1 MKTELEILGSKRL
14 RAVTLRR
21 GGMTYREIGEKIG
34 VGPQRASQIVA
45 IGERKLR
52 LREAGVDAVELG
64 VRAGNCLNNAGIG
77 SSRKSVREAIDSG
90 VLHPNKSGTMTAM
103 RELNEPELL
112 EWDDGYSFRPRSEK
126 PYYLRNY
133 GWKTH
138 EICCEYAGIP
148 CRRGELFPSLVA
160 LARAM
165 ERLERLKAE
174 VKRLEEKIE
183 ASSQSPVIDKNISQ
197 SERQNNE

>member
-1 MKTELEILGSKRL
+1 MKTELELLGSKRL

-45 IGERKLR
+45 IGERRLR

-77 SSRKSVREAIDSG
+77 SGRKDVREAIDSG
-90 VLHPNKSGTMTAM
+90 VLHPSKSI
-103 RELNEPELL
+103 
-112 EWDDGYSFRPRSEK
+112 
-126 PYYLRNY
+126 RNY

-148 CRRGELFPSLVA
+148 LRRGKLFPSLVA

-174 VKRLEEKIE
+174 VVRLEENIE
-183 ASSQSPVIDKNISQ
+183 AISQSPVIDKAITQ
-197 SERQNNE
+197 SGKEEL

>member
-1 MKTELEILGSKRL
+1 MKTELELLGARRL

-34 VGPQRASQIVA
+34 VCHQRASQIVA
-45 IGERKLR
+45 IGEGMLWRRK
-52 LREAGVDAVELG
+52 EGVDAVELG
-64 VRAGNCLNNAGIG
+64 VRAANCLNNAGIG
-77 SSRKSVREAIDSG
+77 SGRKSVREAIDSG
-90 VLHPNKSGTMTAM
+90 VLHPSKSI
-103 RELNEPELL
+103 
-112 EWDDGYSFRPRSEK
+112 
-126 PYYLRNY
+126 RNY

-148 CRRGELFPSLVA
+148 LRRGKLFPSLVA

-174 VKRLEEKIE
+174 VKRLEENIE
-183 ASSQSPVIDKNISQ
+183 AISQSPMIDKTITQ
-197 SERQNNE
+197 SGRQKI

>member
-1 MKTELEILGSKRL
+1 MKTEVELLGPKRL
-14 RAVTLRR
+14 KAVTLRR

-45 IGERKLR
+45 KGERMLR
-52 LREAGVDAVELG
+52 WRKEGVDEVELG
-64 VRAGNCLNNAGIG
+64 VRARNCLANAGIG

-90 VLHPNKSGTMTAM
+90 VLHPSKSI
-103 RELNEPELL
+103 
-112 EWDDGYSFRPRSEK
+112 
-126 PYYLRNY
+126 RNY

-138 EICCEYAGIP
+138 KICCEYAGIP
-148 CRRGELFPSLVA
+148 LRRGKLFPSLVA

-174 VKRLEEKIE
+174 VKRLEENIE
-183 ASSQSPVIDKNISQ
+183 AISQSPMIDKTISQ
-197 SERQNNE
+197 SGKDKNE